1 MPPRHSD
8 GSEAASEPRRTSL
21 RRLSSLASL
30 HALNPF
36 ARRRSNN
43 SNPQHHHHHH
53 HHSRQHPT
61 DHTDPSVA
69 TSSTSNL
76 STSSHVTRTS
86 HSLQTEPFPPCEDD
100 ELTALPL
107 PPAPAG
113 SSSRR
118 SSYICLPDDPIGG
131 MPRSRT
137 PSHLPLPIRTRRQP
151 SIANSK
157 SHSRLPS
164 AIHPSSLLPG
174 STATTSTRIPTPPT
188 SNRRYSNSRLTP
200 SDPRPSF
207 IRTRMRRS
215 DTEPLLPVQLEQT
228 TPGRHTAFKENI
240 TMSPVKPLP
249 LTMLN
254 NKDLYGSAL
263 PSRAYASRHG
273 WQGDTDGTQ
282 PLLQQQHHHHHFG
295 SSIPMSH
302 TRQPSTATVTQSS
315 PAYRSSRHR
324 LSTPRTPDAQPV
336 QRWNS
341 QPVLANITNRRNSKH
356 GEVTERRLM
365 AEVQPAPPPL
375 PQKTPLS
382 AEALELGKVKSFSKS
397 TTHLPSGSQQSPSL
411 VSLAGKSRHPGCSQS
426 PHEVYKPEPV
436 AYWCGRFSAIAD
448 RYRNEELIAHLGSPR
463 ASSDQMHTP
472 DANTR
477 RMRRAL
483 EYLHS
488 LCMTQEARESFVV
501 FQLQSAALQGYP
513 ELGKPLA
520 LSVPERKIVMSC
532 RGDGAGGEGGLGGGS
547 GLMSEKRERTFMDR
561 LLGRARR
568 SLV

>member
-1 MPPRHSD
+1 MPSRNSD
-8 GSEAASEPRRTSL
+8 GSEAHPESRRTSL

-53 HHSRQHPT
+53 PRQHNNT
-61 DHTDPSVA
+61 DTTDTSIA
-69 TSSTSNL
+69 ASSTSNL
-76 STSSHVTRTS
+76 SASSHVTRAS
-86 HSLQTEPFPPCEDD
+86 HSLQTEPFPPCEED

-107 PPAPAG
+107 PPAPAS

-137 PSHLPLPIRTRRQP
+137 LSHLPLPIRTRRQP

-174 STATTSTRIPTPPT
+174 SSSTTSTRIPSPPT
-188 SNRRYSNSRLTP
+188 SNRRYSNTRLTP

-228 TPGRHTAFKENI
+228 NPGRHTAFKENI
-240 TMSPVKPLP
+240 TMNPVKPLP

-282 PLLQQQHHHHHFG
+282 PLLQHQHFG
-295 SSIPMSH
+295 SAIPLSH
-302 TRQPSTATVTQSS
+302 SRQHSTATVTQSS

-324 LSTPRTPDAQPV
+324 LSTPRAPDAQPV

-341 QPVLANITNRRNSKH
+341 QPVLTNITNRRNSKH

-375 PQKTPLS
+375 PPQTPLS
-382 AEALELGKVKSFSKS
+382 AEALEIGKMKSFSRS
-397 TTHLPSGSQQSPSL
+397 TTHLPQASEQIPSL
-411 VSLAGKSRHPGCSQS
+411 AALATKARPPSFAQS
-426 PHEVYKPEPV
+426 AHEVYKPEPV

-448 RYRNEELIAHLGSPR
+448 RYRNEELLAHLGSPR

-477 RMRRAL
+477 RMRRAM
-483 EYLHS
+483 EYLHG

-501 FQLQSAALQGYP
+501 FQLQFAALQGCP

-532 RGDGAGGEGGLGGGS
+532 RGDGVGGEGGLGGGS

>member
-1 MPPRHSD
+1 MPPRTSD

-43 SNPQHHHHHH
+43 GNPQHGH
-53 HHSRQHPT
+53 HHSRQHNT
-61 DHTDPSVA
+61 DHTDNSVA

-76 STSSHVTRTS
+76 SASSHVTRTS
-86 HSLQTEPFPPCEDD
+86 HSLQTEPFPPCEED
-100 ELTALPL
+100 ELTALPV
-107 PPAPAG
+107 PPAP
-113 SSSRR
+113 SCSTSRR
-118 SSYICLPDDPIGG
+118 SSYICLPDDPNGG

-137 PSHLPLPIRTRRQP
+137 LSHLPLPIRTRRQP
-151 SIANSK
+151 SIVNSK

-164 AIHPSSLLPG
+164 TIHPSSLLPG
-174 STATTSTRIPTPPT
+174 STSTSTRIPTPPT
-188 SNRRYSNSRLTP
+188 SNRRYSNTRLTP

-207 IRTRMRRS
+207 IRNRMRRS
-215 DTEPLLPVQLEQT
+215 DTEPLLPVQLEQP

-240 TMSPVKPLP
+240 TLSPVKPLP
-249 LTMLN
+249 LTMLD

-282 PLLQQQHHHHHFG
+282 PLLQHQHFG
-295 SSIPMSH
+295 SAIPLSH
-302 TRQPSTATVTQSS
+302 TRQHSTATITQSS

-324 LSTPRTPDAQPV
+324 LSTPRVPSAQPV

-341 QPVLANITNRRNSKH
+341 QPVLTNITNRGNSKH

-365 AEVQPAPPPL
+365 TQVQLAPPPL
-375 PQKTPLS
+375 PPNTPLS
-382 AEALELGKVKSFSKS
+382 AEALETGKVKSFSRS
-397 TTHLPSGSQQSPSL
+397 TTYLPRGSQQSPSL
-411 VSLAGKSRHPGCSQS
+411 ASLAAKSRLSSFNQS
-426 PHEVYKPEPV
+426 GHEVYKPEPV

-448 RYRNEELIAHLGSPR
+448 RYRNEELLAHLGSPR

-472 DANTR
+472 DANIR

-501 FQLQSAALQGYP
+501 FQLQFAALQGCP

-532 RGDGAGGEGGLGGGS
+532 RGDGAAGEGGFGGGS

>member
-1 MPPRHSD
+1 MPSRPSD

-43 SNPQHHHHHH
+43 SNPQHPHP
-53 HHSRQHPT
+53 HSRQHNT
-61 DHTDPSVA
+61 DHTDNSIA

-76 STSSHVTRTS
+76 SASSHVTRPS
-86 HSLQTEPFPPCEDD
+86 HSLQTEPFPPCEED

-107 PPAPAG
+107 PPAPSCAT
-113 SSSRR
+113 SRR

-137 PSHLPLPIRTRRQP
+137 LSHLPLPIRTRRQP

-164 AIHPSSLLPG
+164 TIHPSSLLPG
-174 STATTSTRIPTPPT
+174 PTSTSTRIPTPPT
-188 SNRRYSNSRLTP
+188 SNRRYSNTRLTP
-200 SDPRPSF
+200 SDPHPSF

-215 DTEPLLPVQLEQT
+215 DTEPLLPVQVEQT
-228 TPGRHTAFKENI
+228 NPGRHTAFKENI
-240 TMSPVKPLP
+240 TLSPVKPLP

-282 PLLQQQHHHHHFG
+282 PLLQHQHFG
-295 SSIPMSH
+295 SAVPLSH
-302 TRQPSTATVTQSS
+302 TRQHSTATVTQSS

-324 LSTPRTPDAQPV
+324 LSTPRIPSAQPV

-341 QPVLANITNRRNSKH
+341 QPVLTNITNRGSSKH
-356 GEVTERRLM
+356 GEVIERRLM
-365 AEVQPAPPPL
+365 TEVQPAPPPL
-375 PQKTPLS
+375 PPKTPLS
-382 AEALELGKVKSFSKS
+382 AEALETGKVKNLSKS
-397 TTHLPSGSQQSPSL
+397 TTHLPRGSVQSPSL
-411 VSLAGKSRHPGCSQS
+411 AALATKSRPPSFNQS
-426 PHEVYKPEPV
+426 GHEVYKSEPV

-448 RYRNEELIAHLGSPR
+448 RYRNEELLAHLGSPR

-501 FQLQSAALQGYP
+501 FQLQFAALQGCP

-532 RGDGAGGEGGLGGGS
+532 RGDGAGGEGGLGGET
-547 GLMSEKRERTFMDR
+547 GLISEKRERTFMDR

>member
-1 MPPRHSD
+1 MPPRNSD
-8 GSEAASEPRRTSL
+8 GSEAPSETRRTSL

-43 SNPQHHHHHH
+43 SNPQHHQHHHP
-53 HHSRQHPT
+53 RQHNNT
-61 DHTDPSVA
+61 DNTDNTDNSIA

-76 STSSHVTRTS
+76 SASSHVTRTS
-86 HSLQTEPFPPCEDD
+86 HSLQTEPFPPCEED

-107 PPAPAG
+107 PPAPAS

-137 PSHLPLPIRTRRQP
+137 LSHLPLPIRTRRQP

-174 STATTSTRIPTPPT
+174 SSSTTSTRIPTPPT
-188 SNRRYSNSRLTP
+188 SNRRYSNTRLTP

-215 DTEPLLPVQLEQT
+215 DTEPLLPVQLEQAN
-228 TPGRHTAFKENI
+228 PGRHTAFKENI

-263 PSRAYASRHG
+263 PSRAYAN
-273 WQGDTDGTQ
+273 
-282 PLLQQQHHHHHFG
+282 
-295 SSIPMSH
+295 
-302 TRQPSTATVTQSS
+302 
-315 PAYRSSRHR
+315 
-324 LSTPRTPDAQPV
+324 AQPV

-341 QPVLANITNRRNSKH
+341 QPVLTNTTNRRNSKH

-375 PQKTPLS
+375 PPQTPLS
-382 AEALELGKVKSFSKS
+382 AEALEIGKVKSFSKS
-397 TTHLPSGSQQSPSL
+397 TTHLPRGSEQIPPLAALATKSRPPSL
-411 VSLAGKSRHPGCSQS
+411 NQS
-426 PHEVYKPEPV
+426 AHEVYKPEPV

-448 RYRNEELIAHLGSPR
+448 RYRNEELLAHLGSPR

-477 RMRRAL
+477 RMRRAM
-483 EYLHS
+483 EYLHG

-501 FQLQSAALQGYP
+501 FQLQFAALQGCP

-532 RGDGAGGEGGLGGGS
+532 RGDGEGRDGDLGGES

>member
-1 MPPRHSD
+1 MSPRLSD
-8 GSEAASEPRRTSL
+8 GSEAPSEPRRTSL

-43 SNPQHHHHHH
+43 SNPQHPHHPHH
-53 HHSRQHPT
+53 RQHNT
-61 DHTDPSVA
+61 DHTDNSVA

-76 STSSHVTRTS
+76 SASSHVTRTGL
-86 HSLQTEPFPPCEDD
+86 SLQTEPFPPCEED

-107 PPAPAG
+107 PPAPAS

-137 PSHLPLPIRTRRQP
+137 LSHLPLPIRTRRQP
-151 SIANSK
+151 AIVNSK

-164 AIHPSSLLPG
+164 TIHPSSLLPG
-174 STATTSTRIPTPPT
+174 STSTSTRIPTPPS
-188 SNRRYSNSRLTP
+188 SNRRYSNTRLTP
-200 SDPRPSF
+200 SDPRPSY
-207 IRTRMRRS
+207 IRNRMRRS
-215 DTEPLLPVQLEQT
+215 DTEPLLPVQLEQP

-240 TMSPVKPLP
+240 TLSPVKPLP

-263 PSRAYASRHG
+263 PSKTYASRHG
-273 WQGDTDGTQ
+273 WQGDTDGSQ
-282 PLLQQQHHHHHFG
+282 PLLQHQHFG
-295 SSIPMSH
+295 SAIPSSH
-302 TRQPSTATVTQSS
+302 SRQHSTATVTQSS

-324 LSTPRTPDAQPV
+324 LSTPRVPSAQPV

-341 QPVLANITNRRNSKH
+341 QPVLTNITNRGNSKH

-365 AEVQPAPPPL
+365 TEVQPAPPPL
-375 PQKTPLS
+375 PPKTPLS
-382 AEALELGKVKSFSKS
+382 AEALETGKVKIFSRS
-397 TTHLPSGSQQSPSL
+397 TTHLPRGSQQGPSL
-411 VSLAGKSRHPGCSQS
+411 ASLAAKSRPSSLNQS
-426 PHEVYKPEPV
+426 AHEVYKPEPV

-448 RYRNEELIAHLGSPR
+448 RYRNEELLAHLGSPR

-501 FQLQSAALQGYP
+501 FQLQFAALQGCP

-532 RGDGAGGEGGLGGGS
+532 RGDGAGGEGGLAGGS